1 MTTRGLSQGSAIT
14 CYSRDES
21 RLDEAVTTKTC
32 ARLGWTSDY
41 RTVPPTSLDLDW
53 QLRLA
58 ALDAVRRATSV
69 SSGVMT
75 RDQMTEGFVF
85 EGERVPLALK
95 ARGIWKPRKL
105 GPDGAALSITT
116 ASVRPGVT
124 PRYDDQIASDEGWFE
139 YRYQGNDPNAA
150 DNRAVRR
157 AMELGRPLV
166 YFYGIGPGL
175 YEAIAPVYVTEDVPD
190 RLTFHIAAD
199 ATSVGDPRLMRGGAE
214 SPLKAYATATVKV
227 RLHQHRFRQLVL
239 SAYSERCTVCR
250 LHHAELLD
258 AAHILEDRDERGK
271 PEVSNGL
278 ALCGVH
284 HGAFDANIMGISPD
298 RVIHIRRDVLEEI
311 DGPML
316 RYGFQEMHGSRMLL
330 PRQRRSWPREEYLE
344 DRFRRFKA
352 A

>member
-1 MTTRGLSQGSAIT
+1 MT
-14 CYSRDES
+14 D
-21 RLDEAVTTKTC
+21 
-32 ARLGWTSDY
+32 
-41 RTVPPTSLDLDW
+41 
-53 QLRLA
+53 
-58 ALDAVRRATSV
+58 
-69 SSGVMT
+69 
-75 RDQMTEGFVF
+75 GFEF
-85 EGERVPLALK
+85 EGTRIPLALQ
-95 ARGIWKPRKL
+95 ARGIWKPRQL
-105 GPDGAALSITT
+105 GPQGAALSITT

-139 YRYQGNDPNAA
+139 YRYQGTDPEAA

-157 AMELGRPLV
+157 AMELGRPLI

-175 YEAIAPVYVTEDVPD
+175 YEAIAPVYVIEDLPA
-190 RLTFHIAAD
+190 RLTFRIAAD
-199 ATSVGDPRLMRGGAE
+199 ATGVGDPRLMRGGAE
-214 SPLKAYATATVKV
+214 APLKEYATTTVKR

-239 SAYSERCTVCR
+239 AAYGERCTVCR

-271 PEVSNGL
+271 PEVPNGL

-316 RYGFQEMHGSRMLL
+316 RHGLQEMHGKAIRV
-330 PRQRRSWPREEYLE
+330 PRQTVLCPKPEYLE
-344 DRFRRFKA
+344 ERFARFRA